1 MRKIELMHYLYGKGE
16 GKCAE
21 CCHFRPAHGG
31 WSKCKIYGDSGSEA
45 TDWNHRYPACGLK
58 NQKDVPDKNVVKMVR
73 SIKQVTDTEGQISLF
88 D

>member
-1 MRKIELMHYLYGKGE
+1 MRKNELMRHIYGTGE

-21 CCHFRPAHGG
+21 CRHFRPASGG
-31 WSKCKIYGDSGSEA
+31 YSKCLVYGNSASKA

-58 NQKDVPDKNVVKMVR
+58 NQNDVPDKNVVKMVR
-73 SIKQVTDTEGQISLF
+73 PEKQVTDTEGQISLF